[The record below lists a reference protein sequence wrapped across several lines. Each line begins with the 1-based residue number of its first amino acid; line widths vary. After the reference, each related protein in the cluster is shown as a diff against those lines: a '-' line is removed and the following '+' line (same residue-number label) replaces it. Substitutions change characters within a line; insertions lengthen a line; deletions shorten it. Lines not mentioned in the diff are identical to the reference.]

1 MSTVRTTL
9 LVFICAI
16 SIAPARVHTQT
27 AKKAAPADKPA
38 MAKHVAI
45 APSDIKWGPAPAT
58 LPSGAQMAV
67 LDGDP
72 SKAGVPFVIRA
83 KLHSGARGMRAL
95 VAAGVSARYAPKV
108 SVPRPGAISNCAGVK
123 PVVGISCVKRACG
136 NVKLHRVVRAGVRYF
151 TVAFIVVLAF
161 NTSR

>member
-83 KLHSGARGMRAL
+83 KFPDGYRVSPHWHPTDENVAVLSGTFFVGVGDAFDEKAMTSLAPGSGSVRSVIGSVTSMR
-95 VAAGVSARYAPKV
+95 SP
-108 SVPRPGAISNCAGVK
+108 
-123 PVVGISCVKRACG
+123 
-136 NVKLHRVVRAGVRYF
+136 
-151 TVAFIVVLAF
+151 
-161 NTSR
+161 SRHTRSIPT